1 MINFKI
7 YESDNM
13 FILLFKHLLES
24 KGLNSLISST
34 RYEQVKNRRGRI
46 DDFILELLQEIYM
59 NASEL
64 QA

>member
-1 MINFKI
+1 MLNFKI

>member
-24 KGLNSLISST
+24 KGLNSLISSA

-64 QA
+64 QT